1 MNDTS
6 EESAKIVW
14 DRYRSMTP
22 SERCM
27 AASSLFDSARA
38 IVESSLP
45 TNLTAEQRRLAVA
58 QRLYRGELPETALI
72 AHANYTSVTRG

>member
-6 EESAKIVW
+6 EESAKIVR

-38 IVESSLP
+38 IIESSLP

-58 QRLYRGELPETALI
+58 QRLYRGELPETAP
-72 AHANYTSVTRG
+72 